1 MRTLQARPVQ
11 HNLSSALIVLC
22 TLLGHRHVYDLAKLM
37 VYLQTGLRR
46 LVKGEGE
53 FAQVFQKED
62 QASVH
67 EQIVARVNKYSR
79 QLQERADKELDLLP
93 FST

>member
-1 MRTLQARPVQ
+1 MQKFLTTLSHKQAWHLLVVPTSV
-11 HNLSSALIVLC
+11 HVLQPQVPYV
-22 TLLGHRHVYDLAKLM
+22 L
-37 VYLQTGLRR
+37 LQTGLRR
-46 LVKGEGE
+46 LVKGEGD

-79 QLQERADKELDLLP
+79 QLQERAEKELDHMP
-93 FST
+93 FPS

>member
-1 MRTLQARPVQ
+1 MAAFGCTCSVRLLQYTFR
-11 HNLSSALIVLC
+11 NLNF
-22 TLLGHRHVYDLAKLM
+22 HVP
-37 VYLQTGLRR
+37 LQTGLRR
-46 LVKGEGE
+46 LVKGEGD

-79 QLQERADKELDLLP
+79 QLQERAEKELDHMP
-93 FST
+93 FPS